1 MTDNVKTFN
10 KGGAIVKNAA
20 RGACFRRSAAN
31 VAAINV
37 AQELGR
43 FGVVIGHSDIE
54 K

>member
-1 MTDNVKTFN
+1 MTDNVKSFN
-10 KGGAIVKNAA
+10 KAGAALQNAG
-20 RGACFRRSAAN
+20 RGAGFRRGMAN

-37 AQELGR
+37 AQKLEQ